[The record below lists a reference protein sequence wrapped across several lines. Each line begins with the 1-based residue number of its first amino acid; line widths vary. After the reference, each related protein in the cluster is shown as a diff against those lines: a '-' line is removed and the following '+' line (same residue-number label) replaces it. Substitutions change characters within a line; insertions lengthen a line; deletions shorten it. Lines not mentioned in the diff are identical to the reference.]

1 MGVNKWIGIGHLGKN
16 PEYRTTQN
24 SEFASFSL
32 AISETYK
39 DKSGEKQTSTEWVNC
54 VVWGKLASIVEK
66 YLKKGSKLYVEGKLK
81 TDSYEKDGQKRY
93 ATKVNVFNFEMLDRK
108 PESNDMPDKSNS
120 NQIGNNSKYGTAI
133 EESDDLP
140 F

>member
-16 PEYRTTQN
+16 PEYKTTQN
-24 SEFASFSL
+24 SELASFSL

-39 DKSGEKQTSTEWVNC
+39 DKSGEKQTATEWVNC
-54 VVWGKLASIVEK
+54 VVWGKLASVAEK
-66 YLKKGSKLYVEGKLK
+66 YLKKGSKVYVEGKLK

-93 ATKVNVFNFEMLDRK
+93 STKVNVFSFEMLDRK
-108 PESNDMPDKSNS
+108 SGSNNLADKSNN
-120 NQIGNNSKYGTAI
+120 NQISNDNGITV

-140 F
+140 FS